1 MLSSIRK
8 FSKTIPAK
16 ILLVIMIVPFIL
28 WGMGGVFN
36 SGNANNIAKLNG
48 QNISTQDFID
58 FINNSRIDSKT
69 LKENIDKNI
78 LEEILSNLIS
88 KKMLEM
94 EIENLNLIFSE
105 NSLAHSIRNNKN
117 FSDETKKFSRIKYEK
132 FLLSQSMTASQFENK
147 YKNTELK
154 KKLFSYISGGIKAP
168 IFFTNNSYL
177 EQTSK
182 IEIDFLSLEEKY
194 RKIENFSNEEI
205 KSFVQ
210 ENKDKLEDEYID
222 FSYIRIS
229 PMDLI
234 GSNEFSELFYKKIDE
249 IENKILNGSSMNN
262 LLKEYKF
269 ILNSKK
275 DFILSEKSENFER
288 KIFKQRKNNKLQLIE
303 EDKFYIIYKV
313 DKINRVLP
321 TLNDEKFTTK
331 IKKIL
336 FEENKYEYNKKLLS
350 EIDNKKFN
358 NESFEKLSNNNKKN
372 TILNSIQDTEKFT
385 SDSLKILYS
394 LPINSFTLIADKN
407 NNVYISQIKNIVRKN
422 ISKNSDEFE
431 NFKNQANLKM
441 RDNLYSSYDLFLND
455 EYEIIVNQK
464 TLERVKNYF
473 E

>member
-1 MLSSIRK
+1 
-8 FSKTIPAK
+8 
-16 ILLVIMIVPFIL
+16 
-28 WGMGGVFN
+28 
-36 SGNANNIAKLNG
+36 
-48 QNISTQDFID
+48 
-58 FINNSRIDSKT
+58 
-69 LKENIDKNI
+69 
-78 LEEILSNLIS
+78 
-88 KKMLEM
+88 
-94 EIENLNLIFSE
+94 
-105 NSLAHSIRNNKN
+105 
-117 FSDETKKFSRIKYEK
+117 
-132 FLLSQSMTASQFENK
+132 
-147 YKNTELK
+147 
-154 KKLFSYISGGIKAP
+154 
-168 IFFTNNSYL
+168 
-177 EQTSK
+177 
-182 IEIDFLSLEEKY
+182 
-194 RKIENFSNEEI
+194 
-205 KSFVQ
+205 
-210 ENKDKLEDEYID
+210 
-222 FSYIRIS
+222 
-229 PMDLI
+229 
-234 GSNEFSELFYKKIDE
+234 
-249 IENKILNGSSMNN
+249 
-262 LLKEYKF
+262 
-269 ILNSKK
+269 NSKK

-464 TLERVKNYF
+464 T
-473 E
+473 

>member
-1 MLSSIRK
+1 
-8 FSKTIPAK
+8 
-16 ILLVIMIVPFIL
+16 
-28 WGMGGVFN
+28 
-36 SGNANNIAKLNG
+36 
-48 QNISTQDFID
+48 
-58 FINNSRIDSKT
+58 
-69 LKENIDKNI
+69 
-78 LEEILSNLIS
+78 
-88 KKMLEM
+88 
-94 EIENLNLIFSE
+94 
-105 NSLAHSIRNNKN
+105 
-117 FSDETKKFSRIKYEK
+117 
-132 FLLSQSMTASQFENK
+132 
-147 YKNTELK
+147 
-154 KKLFSYISGGIKAP
+154 
-168 IFFTNNSYL
+168 
-177 EQTSK
+177 
-182 IEIDFLSLEEKY
+182 
-194 RKIENFSNEEI
+194 
-205 KSFVQ
+205 
-210 ENKDKLEDEYID
+210 
-222 FSYIRIS
+222 
-229 PMDLI
+229 MDLI